1 MSIAEWIDATLVT
14 DRSSAGRRLRDTV
27 AWDLIRT
34 TFGCEIIEKLIKRE
48 YDILC
53 RCCCSRSSLQFFIE
67 IRTAQFFPQ
76 WSYSNFCA
84 RSSIVL
90 FFLLW
95 IYIRTLVCSS
105 HTYCFLCA
113 FVTLGTFCSRCSK
126 ILIFKRHGRSS
137 VEYLAEICS
146 ANVKWASTS
155 WKWRTEAKTCF
166 VCYLNVKIC

>member
-53 RCCCSRSSLQFFIE
+53 RCYCSRSSLQFFIE

-76 WSYSNFCA
+76 WSYSNFFH
-84 RSSIVL
+84 RIILSPLNIYKDPRLLLSHVL
-90 FFLLW
+90 FSMRICYAWHLLLQVFEDFNFQTT
-95 IYIRTLVCSS
+95 RTL
-105 HTYCFLCA
+105 LRWI
-113 FVTLGTFCSRCSK
+113 SRWNMQYKC
-126 ILIFKRHGRSS
+126 
-137 VEYLAEICS
+137 
-146 ANVKWASTS
+146 
-155 WKWRTEAKTCF
+155 
-166 VCYLNVKIC
+166 